1 MRRHAFRLVW
11 LLVALLGLSITPARA
26 EVIFVADLTN
36 DEEPGVIVPTNSDG
50 TARPI
55 SSGEGRFVLNDD
67 ETELSMVVT
76 VLNIDVTGT
85 QTPDANDNLIAAHIH
100 AGVLSPAGTAGVRWG
115 FFGSPFND
123 TLPPSLVMTPFASG
137 VGGVFVSVWNQPEG
151 NGGTNLTAQL
161 PNLFAEL
168 AYINFHTVQFGGGE
182 IRGTLRVVPEPGS
195 LALALLCGG
204 LMLLVYGRRRA

>member
-55 SSGEGRFVLNDD
+55 SSGEGRFVFNDD

-115 FFGSPFND
+115 FFGSPFNESETSSVLGSPTSSAVTSAGPTGAIVCQD
-123 TLPPSLVMTPFASG
+123 LPRKKPPGRPRAEPSMNAT
-137 VGGVFVSVWNQPEG
+137 
-151 NGGTNLTAQL
+151 
-161 PNLFAEL
+161 
-168 AYINFHTVQFGGGE
+168 
-182 IRGTLRVVPEPGS
+182 
-195 LALALLCGG
+195 
-204 LMLLVYGRRRA
+204 